1 MMSQEWA
8 EKYRPKRLSEV
19 VGNPAA
25 INDLRE
31 WAESWERGTPKKKA
45 VVLVGDAGIGKTSS
59 ALALA
64 EEFGWGVVELNA
76 SDLRNADSI
85 KKIATSGALNET
97 FTDSGEFVSTR
108 HGGRKLIIL
117 DEADN
122 IFGKEDYGGI
132 QAISMTIRET
142 QQPIILIVNDYYA
155 LTKRSSAIKNMC
167 KKIKFS
173 KIKKTSVIKVLRNI
187 CQNEDISIST
197 EALYTLA
204 EHSAG
209 DLRSAL
215 NDLQSLSLGK
225 KKISEKDVTV
235 LGYRDSSI
243 NIFKALQ
250 GIFRATSY
258 QSAKESAIN
267 LNEAPDYLLLWI
279 DENLPSEYKKPE
291 DLANAYIPLSKASI
305 YLGRVRR
312 RQHYRFWSYANDLMT
327 AGVALSKTSSYYG
340 YSKYQFPRWLTK
352 MSRSKGTRSIQKS
365 INDKLSTY
373 CHTSRYV
380 AQVEIFP
387 YYKYLFNKD
396 DTFNINQ
403 IADLEFD
410 AEEIGFLLGENSDS
424 ALVKQLIDESK
435 NKEADKKEE
444 KSKSLVKEHGKEPD
458 KKPEEIPDSEEP
470 EDTKGLELRQ
480 RNLTDF

>member
-1 MMSQEWA
+1 MSQEWA

-45 VVLVGDAGIGKTSS
+45 VILVGDAGVGKTSS

-64 EEFGWGVVELNA
+64 EEFGWGIVELNA

-85 KKIATSGALNET
+85 KRVATSGALNET

-108 HGGRKLIIL
+108 LGGRKLIIL

-132 QAISMTIRET
+132 QAITMTIRET
-142 QQPIILIVNDYYA
+142 KQPIILIVNDYYA

-173 KIKKTSVIKVLRNI
+173 KIKKSSVIKLLRNI
-187 CQNEDISIST
+187 CQNEEISIST
-197 EALYTLA
+197 EALLTLA
-204 EHSAG
+204 EHSSG

-225 KKISEKDVTV
+225 KKITEKDVTV

-250 GIFRATSY
+250 GIFRATSF
-258 QSAKESAIN
+258 QDAKESALH

-291 DLANAYIPLSKASI
+291 DLANAYIQLSKASI

-312 RQHYRFWSYANDLMT
+312 RQHYKFWSYASELMT
-327 AGVALSKTSSYYG
+327 AGVALSKTSTYYG
-340 YSKYQFPRWLTK
+340 YSKYQFPQWLTK

-380 AQVEIFP
+380 AQVEIYP

-396 DTFNINQ
+396 EVFNINQ
-403 IADLEFD
+403 IADLGFEAD
-410 AEEIGFLLGENSDS
+410 EIGFLLGESSDS
-424 ALVKQLIDESK
+424 TLVKQLIEKSK
-435 NKEADKKEE
+435 DKEIDRNEE
-444 KSKSLVKEHGKEPD
+444 KSKKITDGDDKESEKKSKE
-458 KKPEEIPDSEEP
+458 KATLEEP
-470 EDTKGLELRQ
+470 EVTHAPELKQ
-480 RNLTDF
+480 KNLTDF